1 MWLNSR
7 SRSNGHARTRLGR
20 SLTGCDGTRSILITI
35 LPLLTHSGVG
45 EVTGLLL
52 PDAAGFRRAD
62 TCYEIHRNRS
72 TSRKPSAN
80 VPPPHCDGPP
90 AIMDS
95 MKLFWCAAL
104 AATALSAQTFSGAA
118 ALDRVIDQAIEQ
130 GRMPGA
136 VLLVGHEGKVVYRK
150 AYGKRAL
157 VPLPEAMT
165 LDTVFDCASLT
176 KVVATTSSLMKL
188 FEEGRFRLGDKV
200 TDYIPEFQGGKSE
213 ITLRQLFTHFSGLQ
227 PDVPL
232 STPWGGYDTG
242 IKLACTFKV
251 GGPPATRYVY
261 SDINF
266 ILLGE
271 LVHRLSG
278 KMLNEY
284 ARENIFLP
292 IGMRESMFQPPASLV
307 PRIAPTERRP
317 VKTGQPLR
325 GSVHDPTARNMGGVA
340 GHAGLFSTADDLSR
354 FAQMMLNGGELEGV
368 RLFSPLTVAKFIE
381 PQTPPDQPILRGLGW
396 DVDSP
401 HSGNRGEL
409 FPIGSFGH
417 TGFTGT
423 SLWIDPLTKTYVILL
438 ANSVHPDLRPALTP
452 VRAKV
457 ATIVAANVGLRG
469 QRVTLSEYNQTG
481 YNQTG
486 YNESLTGPGA
496 RRQVGRN
503 GATLTGLDVLA
514 AMKFQ
519 PFAGKRIGLITN
531 QSGLDRQ
538 GRRNIDVMR
547 EAGVN
552 LAAIFS
558 PEHGF
563 LGKEDR
569 PGIQDTTDPATGIKV
584 FSLYGA
590 TNRPTPEML
599 NGIDVL
605 VFDIQDVGVRF
616 YTFETTMAYA
626 LEAAAKAGIPYYVL
640 DRPNPITG
648 TRVEG
653 PVLDA
658 ANRSFVGYMTG
669 EPVRHGMTMGELA
682 KMFNAENKI
691 GADLTVVPMQDWQRG
706 DWFDATNLAWINPSP
721 NMRSLNAAMLYPGLC
736 LMEYARNFSVGRGT
750 DAPFEQ
756 IGADFIGG
764 RELAT
769 YLNQRQIPG
778 VRVYATSFTP
788 TESVFKGAK
797 VEGVRFVVT
806 NRELLDGTRLGLELA
821 VGIQKLYPGKVDFSG
836 GKRLVGS
843 DDAIHRIQAAEDPR
857 TIQESFQ
864 DAVGAFA
871 EMRARYL
878 LY

>member
-1 MWLNSR
+1 
-7 SRSNGHARTRLGR
+7 
-20 SLTGCDGTRSILITI
+20 
-35 LPLLTHSGVG
+35 
-45 EVTGLLL
+45 
-52 PDAAGFRRAD
+52 
-62 TCYEIHRNRS
+62 
-72 TSRKPSAN
+72 
-80 VPPPHCDGPP
+80 
-90 AIMDS
+90 
-95 MKLFWCAAL
+95 MKLFWWAAL
-104 AATALSAQTFSGAA
+104 GATTLSAQTFSGAA

-157 VPLPEAMT
+157 VPRPEAMT
-165 LDTVFDCASLT
+165 LDTIFDCASLT

-188 FEEGRFRLGDKV
+188 FEEGRFRLNDKI

-232 STPWGGYDTG
+232 TPPWQGYDTG
-242 IKLACTFKV
+242 IQLACTFKV
-251 GGPPATRYVY
+251 GGPPATRWVY

-278 KMLNEY
+278 KMLSDY

-292 IGMRESMFQPPASLV
+292 IGMKESMFQPPASLV
-307 PRIAPTERRP
+307 PRIAPTERWP
-317 VKTGQPLR
+317 VKTGPPLR
-325 GSVHDPTARNMGGVA
+325 GAVHDPTARNMGGVA
-340 GHAGLFSTADDLSR
+340 GHAGLFSTADDLAR
-354 FAQMMLNGGELEGV
+354 FCQMMLNGGELDGI

-396 DVDSP
+396 DIDSP

-409 FPIGSFGH
+409 FPIGSYGH

-423 SLWIDPLTKTYVILL
+423 SLWIDPLTQTYVILL
-438 ANSVHPDLRPALTP
+438 ANSVHPNLRPALTP

-457 ATIVAANVGLRG
+457 ATIVAANVGLRA
-469 QRVTLSEYNQTG
+469 QRVIL
-481 YNQTG
+481 TG
-486 YNESLTGPGA
+486 YNETLAGPGA
-496 RRQVGRN
+496 RRQLGRN
-503 GATLTGLDVLA
+503 GDTLTGLDVLEA
-514 AMKFQ
+514 LKFQ

-531 QSGLDRQ
+531 HTGVDRQ
-538 GRRNIDVMR
+538 GRRNIDAMR
-547 EAGVN
+547 QAGVN
-552 LAAIFS
+552 IAAIFS

-569 PGIQDTTDPATGIKV
+569 PGIQDTTDPATRIKV
-584 FSLYGA
+584 FSLYG
-590 TNRPTPEML
+590 TDRPTPEML
-599 NGIDVL
+599 QGLDVL
-605 VFDIQDVGVRF
+605 VFDIQDVGVHF
-616 YTFETTMAYA
+616 YTYESTMAYA
-626 LEAAAKAGIPYYVL
+626 MEAAAKAGMPYYVL

-648 TRVEG
+648 TRIEG
-653 PVLDA
+653 PMLDA
-658 ANRSFVGYMTG
+658 ANRSNVGYMAG

-691 GADLTVVPMQDWQRG
+691 GANLTVVPMQDWQRG

-721 NMRSLNAAMLYPGLC
+721 NMRSLNAAMLYPGIAL
-736 LMEYARNFSVGRGT
+736 LEYSKNLSVGRGT
-750 DAPFEQ
+750 DAPFEE

-764 RELAT
+764 RELAAL
-769 YLNQRQIPG
+769 LNQREIPG

-788 TESVFKGAK
+788 TESVFKGVK
-797 VEGVRFVVT
+797 VEGVRFVIT
-806 NRELLDGTRLGLELA
+806 NRELLDATRLGLELA
-821 VGIQKLYPGKVDFSG
+821 VGIQKLYPGKVDFSA

-843 DDAIHRIQAAEDPR
+843 DDAIRRMQAAEDPR

-864 DAVGAFA
+864 EAVDAFA
-871 EMRARYL
+871 VMRARYL